1 MSFCADLAVEPLPM
15 SKAPMGE
22 KWLAECRKRAQWI
35 RDGGLVLPPD
45 EDGVL
50 SSQVDERGHELLA
63 QINQLGFIT
72 ADSQEG
78 QGTKR
83 TLNRERAYVHGWL
96 PKASL
101 ERFLTAVNQTSGV
114 VAWAVSPVGSYPS
127 EANHVTSLPVT
138 LARSGKVE
146 TRTPML
152 GTAEEIAEQAKLA
165 KLGRFKGSIAMVDV
179 VDAQWGR
186 LAFQPGG
193 LFMVVRDALR
203 SL

>member
-1 MSFCADLAVEPLPM
+1 MVQM
-15 SKAPMGE
+15 NK
-22 KWLAECRKRAQWI
+22 KWIEECQKRAKWI
-35 RDGGLVLPPD
+35 RDGGLVLPS

-50 SSQVDERGHELLA
+50 FSQVDERGHELLA

-83 TLNRERAYVHGWL
+83 TLVRERAYVHGWL

-101 ERFLTAVNQTSGV
+101 ERFLTAVNQASGV

-127 EANHVTSLPVT
+127 EANVTSLPVT

-146 TRTPML
+146 TRVPML